1 MTFNHPVPVSLLR
14 VFVNGRRKERRSLEG
29 KRHEKKVIEE
39 GWKGEGKDE
48 VILEEG
54 MKV

>member
-1 MTFNHPVPVSLLR
+1 MVE
-14 VFVNGRRKERRSLEG
+14 GKKEGSLEG